1 MYHRNSLLA
10 AAALIPAIQLSAAET
25 ILGAYVFHRHGD
37 RTSKSTPPASLTD
50 LGYHEIL
57 GSGTNY
63 HDRYIAAGS
72 PYQILGIQD
81 ETVKLSQLA
90 VSSPLDNV
98 LQNSAAGWLQGLYP
112 PVGSAS
118 NQTLRNGTVV
128 EAPFNGYQLIPV
140 TVQSSGSGS
149 EDNPWL
155 QSSSSCNNAL
165 TSSNEFFSSDIY
177 LSYLNSTTDL
187 YKSVAPVVNATF
199 SDSQLNFKNA
209 YVIWDLLN
217 VALIHNST
225 SDNPALSNVSN
236 ETMHELLVLANIHEY
251 NLAYNASSTARAIA
265 GAQLAGQVLSA
276 LNKTIMTNAAN
287 PRLNVQFGSYG
298 TFQSYFGLA
307 DLPTVDPVFYGIPDY
322 ASSMVWELITNATVE
337 NGVFP
342 STSEIS
348 VRFLFNNGTSATTT
362 DLTPYPLFGS
372 SEVEIPWN
380 DFVANTEKFAIMNQ
394 QQWCQV
400 CGNTTGVCAS
410 SSASSPGSSASAS
423 ASDSGSGMSNAV
435 AGVIGAM
442 VTLGVILG
450 LEVIAMLLGGLRLVK
465 KKSLAASAGAAET
478 ASTENIYPFIDAD
491 LQSYASSYRKI
502 P

>member
-1 MYHRNSLLA
+1 MHYKNNLFA

-25 ILGAYVFHRHGD
+25 ILGAYIFHRHGD

-50 LGYHEIL
+50 LGYHEVL
-57 GSGTNY
+57 GAGTNF
-63 HDRYIAAGS
+63 HDRYIADGS
-72 PYQILGIQD
+72 ATQILGIQS

-90 VSSPLDNV
+90 VSAPLDNV

-112 PVGSAS
+112 PVGGAS

-128 EAPFNGYQLIPV
+128 EAPLNGYQLIPISI
-140 TVQSSGSGS
+140 TNSGSGS

-155 QSSSSCNNAL
+155 QSSSSCSNAL
-165 TSSNEFFSSDIY
+165 ISSNEFFNSDIY
-177 LSYLNSTTDL
+177 LEYLNSTTDL
-187 YKSVAPVVNATF
+187 YKSVAPAVNATF
-199 SDSQLNFKNA
+199 SESQLSFKNA

-225 SDNPALSNVSN
+225 TDYPALSGVSN

-265 GAQLAGQVLSA
+265 GAQLASQVLTA
-276 LNKTIMTNAAN
+276 LNKTITTSSD

-307 DLPTVDPVFYGIPDY
+307 NLPAADPIFYGIPDY
-322 ASSMVWELITNATVE
+322 ASSMVWELVTNATVT
-337 NGVFP
+337 NATFP
-342 STSEIS
+342 PTSDIS

-362 DLTPYPLFGS
+362 NMTAYPLFGG
-372 SEVEIPWN
+372 SELELPWTE
-380 DFVANTEKFAIMNQ
+380 FVTQTQKFAISSQ
-394 QQWCQV
+394 DQWCQV

-410 SSASSPGSSASAS
+410 STASSSSASAS
-423 ASDSGSGMSNAV
+423 SSSSSNGSGLSNAV

-442 VTLGVILG
+442 VTLGVVLG
-450 LEVIAMLLGGLRLVK
+450 LEVVAMLLGGLRLVK
-465 KKSLAASAGAAET
+465 KKSLATSAGVGAESAT
-478 ASTENIYPFIDAD
+478 AG
-491 LQSYASSYRKI
+491 K
-502 P
+502 

>member
-1 MYHRNSLLA
+1 MHYKNNLLA

-25 ILGAYVFHRHGD
+25 VLGAYIFHRHGD

-50 LGYHEIL
+50 LGYLEVL
-57 GSGTNY
+57 GAGTNF
-63 HDRYIAAGS
+63 HDRYIADGS
-72 PYQILGIQD
+72 ATQILGIQS

-90 VSSPLDNV
+90 VSAPLDNV

-128 EAPFNGYQLIPV
+128 EAPFNGYQLIPISI
-140 TVQSSGSGS
+140 TNSGSGS

-155 QSSSSCNNAL
+155 QSSSSCSNAL
-165 TSSNEFFSSDIY
+165 ISSNEFFNSDIY
-177 LSYLNSTTDL
+177 LEYLNSTTDL
-187 YKSVAPVVNATF
+187 YKSVAPAVNATF
-199 SDSQLNFKNA
+199 TESQLSFKNA

-225 SDNPALSNVSN
+225 TDYPALSGVSN

-265 GAQLAGQVLSA
+265 GAQLASQVLIA
-276 LNKTIMTNAAN
+276 LNKTITTSSD

-307 DLPTVDPVFYGIPDY
+307 NLPAADPIFYGIPDY
-322 ASSMVWELITNATVE
+322 ASSMVWELVTNASVT
-337 NGVFP
+337 NGAFP
-342 STSEIS
+342 SPSDIS

-362 DLTPYPLFGS
+362 NLTAYPLFGG
-372 SEVEIPWN
+372 SELELPWTE
-380 DFVANTEKFAIMNQ
+380 FVTQTQKFAISSQ
-394 QQWCQV
+394 DQWCQV

-410 SSASSPGSSASAS
+410 STASSSSASAS
-423 ASDSGSGMSNAV
+423 SSSSSSNGSGISNAV

-442 VTLGVILG
+442 VTLGVVLG
-450 LEVIAMLLGGLRLVK
+450 LEVIAMLLGGLRLAK
-465 KKSLAASAGAAET
+465 KKSLAASAGTGAESAT
-478 ASTENIYPFIDAD
+478 AG
-491 LQSYASSYRKI
+491 K
-502 P
+502 

>member
-1 MYHRNSLLA
+1 MHYKNNLLA
-10 AAALIPAIQLSAAET
+10 AAALVPAIQLSAAET

-57 GSGTNY
+57 AAGSKF
-63 HDRYIAAGS
+63 HDRYIADGS
-72 PYQILGIQD
+72 ATQILGIQS

-90 VSSPLDNV
+90 VSAPLDNV
-98 LQNSAAGWLQGLYP
+98 LQNSAAAWLQGLYP
-112 PVGSAS
+112 PVGGAS

-128 EAPFNGYQLIPV
+128 EAPFNGYQLIPISI
-140 TVQSSGSGS
+140 TNSGGGS

-165 TSSNEFFSSDIY
+165 ISSNEFFSSDIY
-177 LSYLNSTTDL
+177 MSYLNSTMDL
-187 YKSVAPVVNATF
+187 YKSVAPAVNATF
-199 SDSQLNFKNA
+199 TESQLSFKNA

-225 SDNPALSNVSN
+225 TDYPALSGVSN

-265 GAQLAGQVLSA
+265 GAELASEVLLA
-276 LNKTIMTNAAN
+276 LNNTITSRAKA
-287 PRLNVQFGSYG
+287 RLNVQFGAYA

-307 DLPTVDPVFYGIPDY
+307 NLPAADPIFYGIPDY
-322 ASSMVWELITNATVE
+322 ASSMVWELVTNATVT

-362 DLTPYPLFGS
+362 DLTAYPLF
-372 SEVEIPWN
+372 EIRN
-380 DFVANTEKFAIMNQ
+380 LK
-394 QQWCQV
+394 
-400 CGNTTGVCAS
+400 
-410 SSASSPGSSASAS
+410 PGS
-423 ASDSGSGMSNAV
+423 V
-435 AGVIGAM
+435 VP
-442 VTLGVILG
+442 
-450 LEVIAMLLGGLRLVK
+450 GLR
-465 KKSLAASAGAAET
+465 
-478 ASTENIYPFIDAD
+478 
-491 LQSYASSYRKI
+491 
-502 P
+502 

>member
-1 MYHRNSLLA
+1 MHYKNNLLA
-10 AAALIPAIQLSAAET
+10 AAALVPVIQLSAAET

-50 LGYHEIL
+50 LGYHEVL
-57 GSGTNY
+57 GAGTNF
-63 HDRYIAAGS
+63 HDRYIAKGS
-72 PYQILGIQD
+72 ATQILGIQS

-90 VSSPLDNV
+90 VSAPLDNV
-98 LQNSAAGWLQGLYP
+98 LQNSAVGWLQGLYP
-112 PVGSAS
+112 PVGGAS

-128 EAPFNGYQLIPV
+128 EAPFNGYQLIPISI
-140 TVQSSGSGS
+140 TSSGSGS

-165 TSSNEFFSSDIY
+165 ISSNEFFNSDIY
-177 LSYLNSTTDL
+177 LEYLNSTTDL
-187 YKSVAPVVNATF
+187 YKSVAPAVNATF
-199 SDSQLNFKNA
+199 TESQLSFKNA

-225 SDNPALSNVSN
+225 TDYPALSGVSN

-265 GAQLAGQVLSA
+265 GAQLASQVLIA
-276 LNKTIMTNAAN
+276 LNKTITTSSD

-307 DLPTVDPVFYGIPDY
+307 NLPAADPIFYGIPDY
-322 ASSMVWELITNATVE
+322 ASSMVWELVTNATVT
-337 NGVFP
+337 NGAFP
-342 STSEIS
+342 STSDIS

-362 DLTPYPLFGS
+362 NLTAYPLFGG
-372 SEVEIPWN
+372 SEVELPWT
-380 DFVANTEKFAIMNQ
+380 DFVTQTQKFAISSQ
-394 QQWCQV
+394 DQWCQV

-410 SSASSPGSSASAS
+410 TTASSSSSSASAS
-423 ASDSGSGMSNAV
+423 SSSSGSGISNAV

-465 KKSLAASAGAAET
+465 KKSLAASAGVG
-478 ASTENIYPFIDAD
+478 TESATTG
-491 LQSYASSYRKI
+491 K
-502 P
+502 

>member
-1 MYHRNSLLA
+1 MHYKNNLFA

-25 ILGAYVFHRHGD
+25 ILGAYIFHRHGD

-50 LGYHEIL
+50 LGYHEVL
-57 GSGTNY
+57 GAGTNF
-63 HDRYIAAGS
+63 HDRYIADGS
-72 PYQILGIQD
+72 ATQILGIQS

-90 VSSPLDNV
+90 VSAPLDNV

-112 PVGSAS
+112 PVGGAS

-128 EAPFNGYQLIPV
+128 EAPLNGYQLIPISI
-140 TVQSSGSGS
+140 TNSGSGS

-155 QSSSSCNNAL
+155 QSSSSCSNAL
-165 TSSNEFFSSDIY
+165 ISSNEFFNSDIY
-177 LSYLNSTTDL
+177 LEYLNSTTDL
-187 YKSVAPVVNATF
+187 YKSVAPAVNATF
-199 SDSQLNFKNA
+199 SESQLSFKNA

-225 SDNPALSNVSN
+225 TDYPALSGVSN

-265 GAQLAGQVLSA
+265 GAQLASQVLTA
-276 LNKTIMTNAAN
+276 LNKTITTSSD

-307 DLPTVDPVFYGIPDY
+307 NLPAADPIFYGIPDY
-322 ASSMVWELITNATVE
+322 ASSMVWELVTNATVT
-337 NGVFP
+337 NGTFP
-342 STSEIS
+342 PTSDIS

-362 DLTPYPLFGS
+362 NMTAYPLFGG
-372 SEVEIPWN
+372 SELELPWTE
-380 DFVANTEKFAIMNQ
+380 FVTQTQKFAISSQ
-394 QQWCQV
+394 DQWCQV

-410 SSASSPGSSASAS
+410 STASSSSASAS
-423 ASDSGSGMSNAV
+423 SSSSSNGSGLSNAV

-442 VTLGVILG
+442 VTLGVVLG
-450 LEVIAMLLGGLRLVK
+450 LEVVAMLLGGLRLVK
-465 KKSLAASAGAAET
+465 KKSLATSAGVGAESAT
-478 ASTENIYPFIDAD
+478 AG
-491 LQSYASSYRKI
+491 K
-502 P
+502 

>member
-1 MYHRNSLLA
+1 MHYKNNLLA
-10 AAALIPAIQLSAAET
+10 AAAIIPAIQLSAAET
-25 ILGAYVFHRHGD
+25 ILGAYIFHRHGD

-50 LGYHEIL
+50 LGYHEVL
-57 GSGTNY
+57 GAGTNF
-63 HDRYIAAGS
+63 HDRYIADGS
-72 PYQILGIQD
+72 ATQILGIQS

-90 VSSPLDNV
+90 VSAPLDNV

-128 EAPFNGYQLIPV
+128 EAPLNGYQLIPI
-140 TVQSSGSGS
+140 SIISPGSGS
-149 EDNPWL
+149 EDNAWL

-165 TSSNEFFSSDIY
+165 ISSNEFFSSDIY
-177 LSYLNSTTDL
+177 LEYLNSTTDL
-187 YKSVAPVVNATF
+187 YQNVAPAVNATF
-199 SDSQLNFKNA
+199 TESQLSFKNA

-225 SDNPALSNVSN
+225 TDYPALSGVSN

-251 NLAYNASSTARAIA
+251 NLAYNASNTARAIA
-265 GAQLAGQVLSA
+265 GSQLASQVLLA
-276 LNKTIMTNAAN
+276 LNNTITSAN
-287 PRLNVQFGSYG
+287 DARLNVQFGSYG

-307 DLPTVDPVFYGIPDY
+307 NLTAADRIFYGIPDY
-322 ASSMVWELITNATVE
+322 ASSMVWELVTNATVT
-337 NGVFP
+337 NGAFP
-342 STSEIS
+342 SASDVS

-362 DLTPYPLFGS
+362 NLTAYPLFGGT
-372 SEVEIPWN
+372 ETELPWT
-380 DFVANTEKFAIMNQ
+380 DFVTQTQKFAVTSQ
-394 QQWCQV
+394 DQWCQV

-410 SSASSPGSSASAS
+410 TTASSSSSSASSSSVS
-423 ASDSGSGMSNAV
+423 SGSGISNAV

-465 KKSLAASAGAAET
+465 KKSLVALADAGAESAT
-478 ASTENIYPFIDAD
+478 GG
-491 LQSYASSYRKI
+491 K
-502 P
+502 

>member
-1 MYHRNSLLA
+1 MHYKNNLFA

-25 ILGAYVFHRHGD
+25 ILGAYIFHRHGD

-50 LGYHEIL
+50 LGYHEVL
-57 GSGTNY
+57 GAGTNF
-63 HDRYIAAGS
+63 HDRYIADGS
-72 PYQILGIQD
+72 ATQILGIQS

-90 VSSPLDNV
+90 VSAPLDNV

-112 PVGSAS
+112 PVGGAS

-128 EAPFNGYQLIPV
+128 EAPLNGYQLIPISI
-140 TVQSSGSGS
+140 TNSGSGS

-155 QSSSSCNNAL
+155 QSSSSCSNAL
-165 TSSNEFFSSDIY
+165 ISSNEFFNSDIY
-177 LSYLNSTTDL
+177 LEYLNSTTDL
-187 YKSVAPVVNATF
+187 YKSVAPAVNATF
-199 SDSQLNFKNA
+199 SESQLSFKNA

-225 SDNPALSNVSN
+225 TDYPALSGVSN

-265 GAQLAGQVLSA
+265 GAQLASQVLTA
-276 LNKTIMTNAAN
+276 LNKTITTSSD

-307 DLPTVDPVFYGIPDY
+307 NLPAADPIFYGIPDY
-322 ASSMVWELITNATVE
+322 ASSMVWELVTNATVT
-337 NGVFP
+337 NGTFP
-342 STSEIS
+342 PTSDIS

-362 DLTPYPLFGS
+362 NMTAYPLFGG
-372 SEVEIPWN
+372 SELELPWTE
-380 DFVANTEKFAIMNQ
+380 FVTQTQKFAISSQ
-394 QQWCQV
+394 DQWCQV

-410 SSASSPGSSASAS
+410 STASSSSASAS
-423 ASDSGSGMSNAV
+423 SSSSSNGSGLSNAV

-442 VTLGVILG
+442 VTLGVVLG
-450 LEVIAMLLGGLRLVK
+450 LEVVAMLLGGLRLVK
-465 KKSLAASAGAAET
+465 KKSLAASAGVGAESAT
-478 ASTENIYPFIDAD
+478 AG
-491 LQSYASSYRKI
+491 K
-502 P
+502 

>member
-1 MYHRNSLLA
+1 MHYKNNLLA

-25 ILGAYVFHRHGD
+25 ILGAYIFHRHGD

-50 LGYHEIL
+50 LGYHEVL
-57 GSGTNY
+57 GAGTNF
-63 HDRYIAAGS
+63 HDRYIANGS
-72 PYQILGIQD
+72 ATQILGIQS

-90 VSSPLDNV
+90 VSAPLDNV

-112 PVGSAS
+112 PVGGAS

-128 EAPFNGYQLIPV
+128 EAPLNGYQLIPISI
-140 TVQSSGSGS
+140 TNSGSGS

-165 TSSNEFFSSDIY
+165 ISSNEFFNSDIY
-177 LSYLNSTTDL
+177 LEYLNSTTDL
-187 YKSVAPVVNATF
+187 YKSVAPAVNATF
-199 SDSQLNFKNA
+199 SESQLSFKNA

-225 SDNPALSNVSN
+225 TDYPALSGVSN

-265 GAQLAGQVLSA
+265 GAQLASQVLTA
-276 LNKTIMTNAAN
+276 LNKTITTSSD

-307 DLPTVDPVFYGIPDY
+307 NLPAADPIFYGIPDY
-322 ASSMVWELITNATVE
+322 ASSMVWELVTNATVT
-337 NGVFP
+337 NGAFP
-342 STSEIS
+342 STSDIS

-362 DLTPYPLFGS
+362 NLTAYPLFGG
-372 SEVEIPWN
+372 SELELPWT
-380 DFVANTEKFAIMNQ
+380 DFVTQTQKFAISSQ
-394 QQWCQV
+394 DQWCQV

-410 SSASSPGSSASAS
+410 STASSSSASA
-423 ASDSGSGMSNAV
+423 ASSSSSSNGSGLSNAV

-442 VTLGVILG
+442 VTLGVVLG
-450 LEVIAMLLGGLRLVK
+450 LEVVAMLLGGLRLVK
-465 KKSLAASAGAAET
+465 KKSLAASAGVGAESAT
-478 ASTENIYPFIDAD
+478 AG
-491 LQSYASSYRKI
+491 K
-502 P
+502 